1 MCALIFGYVSA
12 VFLFRLEVNISP
24 KNQYFF
30 TYPKNGP
37 AWESR
42 MARGGSCGLLRKAR
56 RGSCVGGGKVG
67 RGAFSSLGSFYVT
80 GCVVPLLV
88 GVYDASF
95 ELFLVRESGIG
106 LNRFLSI
113 NAALV

>member
-1 MCALIFGYVSA
+1 M
-12 VFLFRLEVNISP
+12 
-24 KNQYFF
+24 
-30 TYPKNGP
+30 
-37 AWESR
+37 
-42 MARGGSCGLLRKAR
+42 
-56 RGSCVGGGKVG
+56 G